1 MLCWSERTPRA
12 NAAHSKETIMTT
24 TALAA
29 TVVRLPS
36 GRVRRRLVQPAKS
49 SIHRGRV
56 QRQLAASAAV
66 AAIGLV
72 LTALSLSHLAHGVAI
87 VTGIPAWQSWA
98 TAIGFDL
105 TLIAL
110 ESAQLVAIG
119 EPVRRE
125 IARWARPSI
134 LGVLVGSACMN
145 AFAFAEKVSG
155 WWLAPAI
162 AIGIAIPCL
171 IYVLTR
177 ISVALFLATQR

>member
-1 MLCWSERTPRA
+1 M
-12 NAAHSKETIMTT
+12 T
-24 TALAA
+24 TALFT

-36 GRVRRRLVQPAKS
+36 GRVHRRRLAQPAKS

-87 VTGIPAWQSWA
+87 VTGIPAWQAWA

-110 ESAQLVAIG
+110 ESAQLCAIS
-119 EPVRRE
+119 EAVRKE

-134 LGVLVGSACMN
+134 LGVLIGSACMN
-145 AFAFAEKVSG
+145 AFAFGEAVTG

-162 AIGIAIPCL
+162 VLGIAIPCL

-177 ISVALFLATQR
+177 ISVALYIATQR